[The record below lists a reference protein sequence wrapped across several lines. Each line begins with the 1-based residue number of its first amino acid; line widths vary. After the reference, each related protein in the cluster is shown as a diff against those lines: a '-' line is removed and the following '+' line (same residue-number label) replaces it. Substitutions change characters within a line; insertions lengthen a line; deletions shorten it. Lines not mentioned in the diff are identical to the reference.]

1 MTRRKFENHP
11 ELPYHI
17 TARCINRDW
26 FSQDLPHVWDITT
39 RHLYFTALAFDLRIH
54 SFVLMSNHFH
64 MIVRSPQANLSEA
77 MQYFMRA
84 TGNDLREISG
94 RINQTYGGRFHR
106 SLITHPHHYDHAYK
120 YVYRNPVEAGQC
132 ERVQDYP
139 YSTIQALMGRKMVEV
154 PVLEDPRWGTWEDR
168 VQTLRWLNSKPHED
182 NWESVRKALRK
193 GVFALPKMDSRSSP
207 LEDCAL

>member
-1 MTRRKFENHP
+1 
-11 ELPYHI
+11 
-17 TARCINRDW
+17 
-26 FSQDLPHVWDITT
+26 
-39 RHLYFTALAFDLRIH
+39 
-54 SFVLMSNHFH
+54 
-64 MIVRSPQANLSEA
+64 

-84 TGNDLREISG
+84 TGSDLRELSG

-106 SLITHPHHYDHAYK
+106 SLITHPRHYDHAYK
-120 YVYRNPVEAGQC
+120 YVYRNPVEAGLC

-139 YSTIQALMGRKMVEV
+139 YSTIQALMGRKMVEI
-154 PVLEDPRWGTWEDR
+154 PVLEDPRWGTWENR
-168 VQTLRWLNSKPHED
+168 LQTLRWLNSKPHED